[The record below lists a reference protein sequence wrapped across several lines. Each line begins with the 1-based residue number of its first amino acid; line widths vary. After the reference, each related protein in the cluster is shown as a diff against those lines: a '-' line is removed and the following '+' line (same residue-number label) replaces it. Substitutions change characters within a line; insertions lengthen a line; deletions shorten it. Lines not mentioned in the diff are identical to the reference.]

1 MKRNYLIIGLVIII
15 AVGVFLAIQK
25 SKNSAQKP
33 KEVNTETV
41 ENRDITES
49 VTASG
54 KIYAEE
60 EVKISSDVSGEIVQL
75 NVKEGQYVQKGALLA
90 KIQPE
95 TYQAIV
101 DQAEAQ
107 YNNAMANLKN
117 MQASYSNALAKEKQV
132 AAQFE
137 NAELAYKR
145 AKELYAKKSIS
156 TSELEQ
162 AEMTYRTSKAE
173 VEATQESLK
182 GAKYSIEGAQASI
195 KGAQASIRD
204 AKSNLVKT
212 SIFAPMSGIISL
224 LNVEQGEKVVGTL
237 QMSGTEIMRISNFSN
252 MEVRVDV
259 SENEII
265 KVKIGDTASVEVD
278 AYIGRKF
285 QGIVTQVSNTS
296 KGSANSTLSTE
307 QSSNFVVRV
316 RILESSYTD
325 ISADGKRPFL
335 PGMSATVDIFTKKEK
350 QVVCV
355 PIQSVV
361 TREDSVSK
369 ETIEVVFLEKDG
381 KAIQTAVQAGIQD
394 DSYIYIQ
401 KGVSKGDKI
410 ITGPYDVLSKTLTD
424 KDAVIPMKTK
434 K

>member
-1 MKRNYLIIGLVIII
+1 MNRKYLIIGLVAVI
-15 AVGVFLAIQK
+15 AVGIFLAIQK
-25 SKNSAQKP
+25 SKNDSGKP
-33 KEVNTETV
+33 KEVNIETV
-41 ENRDITES
+41 ANRDITES

-54 KIYAEE
+54 QIYAEE

-75 NVKEGQYVQKGALLA
+75 NVKEGQHVEKGTLLA

-132 AAQFE
+132 QAQFD

-145 AKELYAKKSIS
+145 AKELHSKKSIS
-156 TSELEQ
+156 TAELEQ
-162 AEMTYRTSKAE
+162 AETSYRTAKAE
-173 VEATQESLK
+173 AEAIQETIK

-237 QMSGTEIMRISNFSN
+237 QMTGTEIMRISNFSN

-265 KVKIGDTASVEVD
+265 KVKIGDTANVEVD

-285 QGIVTQVSNTS
+285 QGVVTQVSNTS

-316 RILESSYTD
+316 RILESSYSDLT
-325 ISADGKRPFL
+325 ADGKRPFL

-350 QVVCV
+350 QVACV
-355 PIQSVV
+355 PIQAVV
-361 TREDSVSK
+361 TREDSLTK
-369 ETIEVVFLEKDG
+369 ETIEVVFLEKNG
-381 KAIQTAVQAGIQD
+381 HAAQTPVKTGIQD
-394 DSYIYIQ
+394 DNYIRIIEGVQ
-401 KGVSKGDKI
+401 KDDKI
-410 ITGPYDVLSKTLTD
+410 ITGPYDVISKTLED
-424 KDAVIPMKTK
+424 KDPVIPPKAK

>member
-1 MKRNYLIIGLVIII
+1 MKRNYLIIGLVAII
-15 AVGVFLAIQK
+15 AVCIFLAIQK
-25 SKNSAQKP
+25 SKNASQKP

-75 NVKEGQYVQKGALLA
+75 NVKAGQYVQKGALLA

-117 MQASYSNALAKEKQV
+117 MQANYSNALAKEKQV
-132 AAQFE
+132 AAQYD

-145 AKELYAKKSIS
+145 AKELHAKKSIS

-296 KGSANSTLSTE
+296 KGSANSSLSTE

-316 RILESSYTD
+316 RILESSYAD
-325 ISADGKRPFL
+325 IAADGKRPFL

-361 TREDSVSK
+361 TREDSLSK
-369 ETIEVVFLEKDG
+369 ETIEVVFLEKEG
-381 KAIQTAVQAGIQD
+381 KAIQTAVKTGIQD
-394 DSYIYIQ
+394 DSYIHIQ
-401 KGVSKGDKI
+401 EGVNKGDKI

-424 KDAVIPMKTK
+424 KDQIIPMKVK